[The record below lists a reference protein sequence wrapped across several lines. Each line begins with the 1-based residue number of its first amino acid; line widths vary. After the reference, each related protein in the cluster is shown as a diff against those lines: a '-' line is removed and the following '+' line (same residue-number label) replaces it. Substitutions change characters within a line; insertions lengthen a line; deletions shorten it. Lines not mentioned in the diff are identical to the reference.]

1 MLVHRVAE
9 FAGAALSTTYFVA
22 LLIKAQPAEHA
33 GYDGLGVL
41 LVVLLLAVL
50 AAAGAATLHLRW
62 MALAAVRR
70 RATTVAAV
78 EMRSRGAGAQPRS
91 TVINPAWEEEA
102 EEGATARV
110 TKLET
115 ELQAVKREHA
125 KYTSARIAAELEK
138 REEAHA
144 TALEEAQLEHEKR
157 EEAHATELEAARA
170 HATAAEAEAAQAKAE
185 LAQLK
190 AKTE

>member
-1 MLVHRVAE
+1 MVHVARDGEQVHR
-9 FAGAALSTTYFVA
+9 LKHY
-22 LLIKAQPAEHA
+22 
-33 GYDGLGVL
+33 
-41 LVVLLLAVL
+41 
-50 AAAGAATLHLRW
+50 
-62 MALAAVRR
+62 
-70 RATTVAAV
+70 
-78 EMRSRGAGAQPRS
+78 
-91 TVINPAWEEEA
+91 
-102 EEGATARV
+102 ATARV

-170 HATAAEAEAAQAKAE
+170 YATAAEAEAAQAKAE